1 MSFAALGKLIG
12 STVTEFQG
20 EQLRKTS
27 QRLDGYYLLGSLSMC
42 VVWGSTMYVCLGN
55 PREI

>member
-27 QRLDGYYLLGSLSMC
+27 QWLDAYYLLGSLC
-42 VVWGSTMYVCLGN
+42 VLSGEVLCMFA
-55 PREI
+55 